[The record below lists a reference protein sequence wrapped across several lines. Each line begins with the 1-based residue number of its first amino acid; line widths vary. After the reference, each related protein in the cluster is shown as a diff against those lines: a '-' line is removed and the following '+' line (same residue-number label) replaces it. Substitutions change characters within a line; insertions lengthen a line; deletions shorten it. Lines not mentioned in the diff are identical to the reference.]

1 VRIRLSFHSA
11 SSKLML
17 CTLSAIG
24 HVHDSCSMS
33 RRHLDDVSS
42 SNHIPHPSQRK
53 SALLSCLSLH
63 FRQRQPA
70 ILGMSSLS
78 ISTGYF
84 PHTRIPLLI
93 SCPFPRLFSL
103 SLSLFHH
110 FPKRR
115 VSLLLFA
122 VTPLKVCSH
131 LNMDLV
137 NQAGGTC
144 TRISSLDLPAC

>member
-24 HVHDSCSMS
+24 HIHDSCSMS

-103 SLSLFHH
+103 YFTFPDEARVAAALRRDSVESLFP
-110 FPKRR
+110 PKYGSCQSGRR
-115 VSLLLFA
+115 
-122 VTPLKVCSH
+122 
-131 LNMDLV
+131 DLYE
-137 NQAGGTC
+137 NF
-144 TRISSLDLPAC
+144 